1 MNVLRIE
8 SVRVDE
14 NGGRWLRPRQL
25 QEQFSMSRG
34 TLWKLLKKM
43 KEVPRYKNS
52 VLFLSKTMKLVSE
65 RDFLEFLQ
73 SRDMAYWKE

>member
-1 MNVLRIE
+1 MLRIE

-14 NGGRWLRPRQL
+14 NGGRWLRPKQL

-34 TLWKLLKKM
+34 TLWKLLKEM
-43 KEVPRYKNS
+43 RDVPKYKKS
-52 VLFLSKTMKLVSE
+52 VLFLSKTMKIVSE

-73 SRDMAYWKE
+73 SRDMAYLKE